1 MFKSI
6 QKQIFCLLSGRTLM
20 IIMLIE
26 LSDDRIFSYLV
37 L

>member
-6 QKQIFCLLSGRTLM
+6 QKQIFCLLSGYALVL
-20 IIMLIE
+20 IMLIK
-26 LSDDRIFSYLV
+26 LSDHRIFSYLV